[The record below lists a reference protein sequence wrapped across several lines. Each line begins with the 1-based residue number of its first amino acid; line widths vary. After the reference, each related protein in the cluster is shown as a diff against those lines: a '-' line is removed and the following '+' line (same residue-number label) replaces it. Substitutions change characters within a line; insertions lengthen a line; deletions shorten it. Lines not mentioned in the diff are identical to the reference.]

1 MHACMHAHTSNM
13 HTYMHIYTHIYY
25 QNAYI
30 YTHIRM
36 HIITHRG
43 LQPGAGDLAW
53 GESTVEAFEAQL
65 RRGFGKKKY
74 TTNKNKIH
82 QQITIEAK
90 L

>member
-1 MHACMHAHTSNM
+1 
-13 HTYMHIYTHIYY
+13 
-25 QNAYI
+25 
-30 YTHIRM
+30 M